1 MYPTQLHSYL
11 LWRSSVKPDP
21 QSLASRRYT
30 ATVSLLPATMV
41 GIFVFGWWAGWIVFL
56 SIFSAFATDLLSHRL
71 IYRDSPG
78 TRDGTWMLTG
88 LLLGLMMPP
97 PVPWFLPVIGASLA
111 VFLGKHYLSVD
122 GMPLLQPAAVGF
134 LLLQLIGLA
143 VPAMRGVENGQP
155 HWPVLA
161 RGIVPTKTDP
171 RSTTEAVGN
180 LWKDFFGGDVRKS
193 MTPADYRAASFNGQ
207 PPVMNPNDPPEKQVI
222 AEATYKPRPIDLVK
236 ANSTQPVGREHSATP
251 NATERYDWLDLVL
264 GYVPATIGG
273 SSGLALMFGILLLLF
288 TGAASPIVPFFA
300 LATMFASLHFLS
312 WIYGNSSTAPIIAA
326 NIPVHLLTGSTILGI
341 FYLAADPTTA
351 PRSFLGKVYAG
362 VAVGLIE
369 VLLRMYT
376 PLVEGIFLSVIIVQA
391 SSFVIDQWL
400 APPVE
405 DPRASSASFTPSS
418 LGRL

>member
-41 GIFVFGWWAGWIVFL
+41 GIFVFGWWAGWIVLL
-56 SIFSAFATDLLSHRL
+56 SVLSAFATDLLSHRF
-71 IYRDSPG
+71 IYKDSPG

-97 PVPWFLPVIGASLA
+97 NVPWILPVIGASLA

-122 GMPLLQPAAVGF
+122 GMPLLQPAAVGL
-134 LLLQLIGLA
+134 LLLQLIGLG

-161 RGIVPTKTDP
+161 RGIVPSKPDP

-180 LWKDFFGGDVRKS
+180 LWRDFFGGDVRKS
-193 MTPADYRAASFNGQ
+193 MTRAEYRNAIFDGQ
-207 PPVMNPNDPPEKQVI
+207 QPMMKEESVI
-222 AEATYKPRPIDLVK
+222 AEAVHGSRPLDLVK
-236 ANSTQPVGREHSATP
+236 ANPARSVGRERGVANP
-251 NATERYDWLDLVL
+251 DATERYDWLDMVL

-273 SSGLALMFGILLLLF
+273 SSGLALIFGILLLLF
-288 TGAASPIVPFFA
+288 TGAASPTVPLFA
-300 LATMFASLHFLS
+300 MATMFAALHFMS
-312 WIYGNSSTAPIIAA
+312 WMYGASASAPVIAA

-341 FYLAADPTTA
+341 FYLAADPATT

-369 VLLRMYT
+369 VLLRTYT
-376 PLVEGIFLSVIIVQA
+376 PLVEGIFLSIVIVQA

-400 APPVE
+400 APPAE
-405 DPRASSASFTPSS
+405 DVRISGANLTPSS